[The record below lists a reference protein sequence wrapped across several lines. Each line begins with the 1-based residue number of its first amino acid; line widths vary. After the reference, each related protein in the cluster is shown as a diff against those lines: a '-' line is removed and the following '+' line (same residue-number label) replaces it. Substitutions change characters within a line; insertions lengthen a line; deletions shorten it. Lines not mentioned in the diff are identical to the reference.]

1 MSGTVKERRLE
12 IHRAVAGGTVGACR
26 PKLKLSSVRIFM
38 TVCTTRMSY
47 RFFEVA
53 IYMAFIAAQVDVFSG
68 QAKMCQIMIK
78 VLSRT
83 IILPAYG
90 VVTCLAPFFE
100 LQFFKGTSMRTR
112 VTAFATV
119 KRKTF
124 KKESLG
130 GGFSLHG
137 CTLFPNC
144 LRPGCLSVGMA
155 IPARLELLWISD
167 GLKEIPGWR
176 RIAALWFLLS

>member
-1 MSGTVKERRLE
+1 
-12 IHRAVAGGTVGACR
+12 
-26 PKLKLSSVRIFM
+26 
-38 TVCTTRMSY
+38 
-47 RFFEVA
+47 
-53 IYMAFIAAQVDVFSG
+53 MAFIAAQVDVFSG